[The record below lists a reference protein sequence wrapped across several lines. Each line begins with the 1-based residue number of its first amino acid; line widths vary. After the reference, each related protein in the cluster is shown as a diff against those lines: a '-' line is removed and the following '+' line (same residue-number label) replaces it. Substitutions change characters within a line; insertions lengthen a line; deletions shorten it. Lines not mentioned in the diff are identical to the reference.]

1 MFTWCPSGAA
11 RVSPALPRAW
21 VLVGLPHH
29 RLLFQLENLRA
40 SYTEL
45 QAQSQEEI
53 RRLGAQLESARSS
66 RQEPSGEEPRVQN
79 PGSQRLGLSSPC

>member
-11 RVSPALPRAW
+11 RVSPALPWAR

-29 RLLFQLENLRA
+29 RLLFQLEDLRA

-66 RQEPSGEEPRVQN
+66 RQELSGEGPHVHDS
-79 PGSQRLGLSSPC
+79 GSQKLELCFHC